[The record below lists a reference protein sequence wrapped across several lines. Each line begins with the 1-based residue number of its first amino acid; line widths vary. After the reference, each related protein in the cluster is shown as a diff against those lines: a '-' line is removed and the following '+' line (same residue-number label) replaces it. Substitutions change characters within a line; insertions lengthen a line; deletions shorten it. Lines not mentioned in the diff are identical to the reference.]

1 MRLPFLEC
9 RITLTHPEK
18 AKGPKGVDTFRAWNC
33 ENWFVLVKT

>member
-9 RITLTHPEK
+9 RITLNHPEK